1 MATSILS
8 TPCYQ
13 LYQDLVDRIFGNS
26 VVKIK
31 PDVDNNVIGTLKFT
45 TDFLCFKKNFESRLT
60 RLRDRYAGTRSFN
73 DLIETVAQ
81 VADSKNWEGA

>member
-13 LYQDLVDRIFGNS
+13 LYQDFVDRIFGNS

-31 PDVDNNVIGTLKFT
+31 PDVDNNFIGTLKYT
-45 TDFLCFKKNFESRLT
+45 TDFAARYKRLNMLKLCSFSSSMESTQSSFYRL
-60 RLRDRYAGTRSFN
+60 N
-73 DLIETVAQ
+73 Q
-81 VADSKNWEGA
+81 N

>member
-13 LYQDLVDRIFGNS
+13 LYQDFVDRIFGNS

-31 PDVDNNVIGTLKFT
+31 PDVDNNVIGTLKYT
-45 TDFLCFKKNFESRLT
+45 TEF
-60 RLRDRYAGTRSFN
+60 
-73 DLIETVAQ
+73 
-81 VADSKNWEGA
+81 